1 VTGFFLGR
9 RGGPKCSVVEVQ
21 KLNMN
26 IIQNNKRG
34 NPETA
39 LSGATNTKTGNNHPQ
54 NPTQNRLPKYGS
66 QSETMTNTCL

>member
-1 VTGFFLGR
+1 MQRGYSSCFLMG
-9 RGGPKCSVVEVQ
+9 

-34 NPETA
+34 KTETA

-54 NPTQNRLPKYGS
+54 NPTKQA
-66 QSETMTNTCL
+66 T